1 MERRSGAG
9 RSGAAGLRGC
19 RWGPGRRLHRREGGR
34 AGCWAGHGGGVL
46 PGVTRTVHRPGLF
59 CDARSVTLT
68 KYWPRD
74 SIGLHE
80 TGRRTDHPSSERGE
94 RLPGAGAWLES
105 VVRPG
110 RCGAG
115 RPGTRK
121 PHRYRSRIADADRC
135 DADRRR
141 VARSGPGGDRRR
153 GGDPQRPV
161 LGRKDRRPFR
171 YGTRSGAHPPAGQ
184 QDSPPGDRRFL
195 VGGEA
200 GDAFRHLS
208 RGGRHGAAGG
218 KEQDP
223 PHDRRERDSRPA
235 RRHHHRAGQLVRCV
249 SLPAPGGGLRG
260 VQGSHRLPEQDGAG
274 QPGDRRRGGRGH
286 HPTVVTGHGDDQAD
300 PGWSTCSHCRSSG
313 RSGRATWPS

>member
-19 RWGPGRRLHRREGGR
+19 RWGPGRRLHSREGGR
-34 AGCWAGHGGGVL
+34 AGCRGGHGGGVL

-59 CDARSVTLT
+59 CDARSVT
-68 KYWPRD
+68 
-74 SIGLHE
+74 
-80 TGRRTDHPSSERGE
+80 
-94 RLPGAGAWLES
+94 
-105 VVRPG
+105 
-110 RCGAG
+110 
-115 RPGTRK
+115 
-121 PHRYRSRIADADRC
+121 DRC